1 MKKYSAIIAILLA
14 ITAMGCTQNGSES
27 VPLVTGAE

>member
-14 ITAMGCTQNGSES
+14 IMAMGCTQNGSES
-27 VPLVTGAE
+27 VPLVTDAE

>member
-14 ITAMGCTQNGSES
+14 ITAIGCAQNGSES
-27 VPLVTGAE
+27 VPLVTDAE